1 MGDDRTKQ
9 DVDADDGS
17 TSGQHDAGQDR
28 SITERL
34 RRAPDDSDAKL
45 DRGSD
50 ESMDASD
57 PPSVTAP
64 GHNEPAESSGY
75 DEDAESARDA

>member
-1 MGDDRTKQ
+1 MADDHNKQ
-9 DVDADDGS
+9 DPDES
-17 TSGQHDAGQDR
+17 TMPGRQDAGHDR

-34 RRAPDDSDAKL
+34 RRSPDDADAKL

-64 GHNEPAESSGY
+64 GHDEPAESSGY
-75 DEDAESARDA
+75 DEDAERGGAA

>member
-1 MGDDRTKQ
+1 MTGEEDEDRPN
-9 DVDADDGS
+9 V
-17 TSGQHDAGQDR
+17 QHDAGRDP

-34 RRAPDDSDAKL
+34 RRKPDDSDAKL

-57 PPSVTAP
+57 PPAVTAP
-64 GHNEPAESSGY
+64 GHDEPAESSGY
-75 DEDAESARDA
+75 DEEAERARDA

>member
-1 MGDDRTKQ
+1 MGDDRTKH
-9 DVDADDGS
+9 DEDADS
-17 TSGQHDAGQDR
+17 ASIPGQHDAGQDR

-34 RRAPDDSDAKL
+34 RRAPDDTDAKL

-75 DEDAESARDA
+75 DEDAEETRDR